1 MKAMLYVLCAL
12 AALPAFSGHAQTQNR
27 TRQLT
32 LEANSQT
39 SQKRIAL
46 VIGNAA
52 YTNAKPLDNPANDA
66 ADMAATLETLGFEV
80 LSGTNQN
87 KRQLETLI
95 RRFGTRL
102 AVTKGTGLFYY
113 AGHGLQVNGENYLVP
128 VDAEIP
134 EADEVQYQAVPMNLV
149 LSKMNSA
156 GNDLNIVILDACRNN
171 PFARSWRGFRDTGE
185 ADGLARITPPQGTI
199 VLYATQPGSVAS
211 DGTGRNGLFTESLLR
226 QIKRPNVELD
236 QMVKNLTRDV
246 SERSKRKQFPWREGS
261 STGDFYFVA
270 SAMAAATTKPANNQ
284 TPAEVVEPNFGN
296 TANAADIE
304 REAFVDIQNSADAG
318 EIRAVLEECPASKY
332 AAAARIKLD
341 RLTWGA
347 IKNSKDKAKIQSYL
361 TEFPNGQYA
370 AAARIEL
377 RKLTRPAAVEPLPSP
392 TPRRARNDISTAAAA
407 TTAGSN
413 VVLNYFKAA
422 NGKYGYKDADGTIII
437 APTYDDAWSFSGGLA
452 EVKQGGKY
460 GFIDKTGEVV
470 IPIKYDL
477 AFSFKEGLALVKQ
490 GGKYGFVDT
499 TGKVVIPLQ
508 YDDAEPFREDLA
520 AVKQGSK
527 YGFIDKTGEI
537 VIPLKYDE
545 AAFFREGLAHVKQGG
560 KHGFIDQT
568 GKVVVPIQYD
578 YAYSFY
584 EGLGEVGLDGKRG
597 FVDKTG
603 KVVIPPQYDFAL
615 FFTEGLVAVRR
626 DGKYGYIDKTG
637 KVVVPLQYDDA
648 NLFRNGR
655 AQVKLGDREFYIDK
669 NGDVIPATK
678 KGAKR
683 APESPRP

>member
-1 MKAMLYVLCAL
+1 MKAMLYVLCAV
-12 AALPAFSGHAQTQNR
+12 AALTAFSGAAHTQPR
-27 TRQLT
+27 TRQLA
-32 LEANSQT
+32 LETNAQT
-39 SQKRIAL
+39 TQKRIAL

-52 YTNAKPLDNPANDA
+52 YTNAKPLANPANDA
-66 ADMAATLETLGFEV
+66 ADMAATLDALGFEV
-80 LSGTNQN
+80 LSGMNQN

-211 DGTGRNGLFTESLLR
+211 DGTGRNGLFTESLLQ

-270 SAMAAATTKPANNQ
+270 SALAATAKSANNQ
-284 TPAEVVEPNFGN
+284 PAPEVVEPNFGN

-318 EIRAVLEECPASKY
+318 EIRAVLEEYPASKY

-341 RLTWGA
+341 RLTWGS

-370 AAARIEL
+370 SAARIEL
-377 RKLTRPAAVEPLPSP
+377 RKLTRPAVVEPLPSP
-392 TPRRARNDISTAAAA
+392 TPRTVRNGTSTPAAA
-407 TTAGSN
+407 TTAASN
-413 VVLNYFKAA
+413 VELKYFEAA
-422 NGKYGYKDADGTIII
+422 NGKYGYKDASGTIII
-437 APTYDDAWSFSGGLA
+437 APTHDNAWTFREGLAMVKQGEKYGFIGKRGEVVIPVKYDNADSFSEGLA
-452 EVKQGGKY
+452 IVKQGGKY
-460 GFIDKTGEVV
+460 GFIDKTGKVV
-470 IPIKYDL
+470 VPIQYDY
-477 AFSFKEGLALVKQ
+477 AFSFSEGLGEVRQ
-490 GGKYGFVDT
+490 DGKHGFIDK

-508 YDDAEPFREDLA
+508 YD
-520 AVKQGSK
+520 
-527 YGFIDKTGEI
+527 
-537 VIPLKYDE
+537 
-545 AAFFREGLAHVKQGG
+545 
-560 KHGFIDQT
+560 
-568 GKVVVPIQYD
+568 
-578 YAYSFY
+578 
-584 EGLGEVGLDGKRG
+584 
-597 FVDKTG
+597 
-603 KVVIPPQYDFAL
+603 
-615 FFTEGLVAVRR
+615 VARS
-626 DGKYGYIDKTG
+626 
-637 KVVVPLQYDDA
+637 
-648 NLFRNGR
+648 FRNGR

-669 NGDVIPATK
+669 NGDEISTSK
-678 KGAKR
+678 KKAR
-683 APESPRP
+683 SAP